1 MAQNLEKEILLP
13 TEQVIVN
20 FRELRVNNQP
30 GFFATVTNYRLLFL
44 QTDVIHDIRL
54 DAIAALSWGRLQ
66 LPFWV
71 LIIGGFFVLVGI
83 FILREVRE
91 ALEAF
96 IPGFLWLLIGGLMI
110 ALWFFYRWERLD
122 IYTTGAK
129 SFSVSGPKE
138 ALFELYRAIR
148 QQGG

>member
-13 TEQVIVN
+13 TEQVIAN

-110 ALWFFYRWERLD
+110 ALCFFYRWERLD

-148 QQGG
+148 QQGE

>member
-13 TEQVIVN
+13 TEQVIAN

-110 ALWFFYRWERLD
+110 ALYFFLQMGK
-122 IYTTGAK
+122 TGYLHDR
-129 SFSVSGPKE
+129 SEIFLCQWTE
-138 ALFELYRAIR
+138 
-148 QQGG
+148 GGTL

>member
-13 TEQVIVN
+13 TEQVIAN

-30 GFFATVTNYRLLFL
+30 GFFATVTNYRLLFV

>member
-1 MAQNLEKEILLP
+1 
-13 TEQVIVN
+13 
-20 FRELRVNNQP
+20 LRVNNQP

>member
-13 TEQVIVN
+13 TEQVIAN

-66 LPFWV
+66 RPLWE
-71 LIIGGFFVLVGI
+71 LIVGGFFVLVGI
-83 FILREVRE
+83 FALREV
-91 ALEAF
+91 F
-96 IPGFLWLLIGGLMI
+96 ILGFFMLLIGGLMI
-110 ALWFFYRWERLD
+110 ALWFIYRQWEKLD

>member
-13 TEQVIVN
+13 TEQVIAN

-96 IPGFLWLLIGGLMI
+96 IPSFLWLLIGGLMI